1 MDMMTSE
8 VSRRSM
14 LGLFSLAA
22 ALPLV
27 GCASVPRAAESA
39 PAWRTKS
46 VRSQTDGLN
55 IVYHEAGRGKPLVI
69 VNGGGSNAEPYRNPG
84 YIISPHSRVLPL
96 GPRNHFDTGPP

>member
-46 VRSQTDGLN
+46 EIGRAHVCTPVTNAHLVCRLLLDKKKSIIITYVPFYHHHTILTDHDTL
-55 IVYHEAGRGKPLVI
+55 IL
-69 VNGGGSNAEPYRNPG
+69 
-84 YIISPHSRVLPL
+84 YIISS
-96 GPRNHFDTGPP
+96 T